1 MKKTKEPKEFEYNNE
16 SYKIYK
22 YTSSVDYIKKEIGGT
37 WDFISAKEI
46 IRRKLAEIDSTLYAY
61 EETKKSKYN
70 TRSLGAKL
78 YKLLDI
84 QDKNQKSET

>member
-1 MKKTKEPKEFEYNNE
+1 M
-16 SYKIYK
+16 
-22 YTSSVDYIKKEIGGT
+22 
-37 WDFISAKEI
+37 SAKEI

-78 YKLLDI
+78 YKLLDTQEKTKI
-84 QDKNQKSET
+84 